1 MNSGLRVNIISEGS
15 KHATVAISGYLTG
28 DSAIT
33 VLTAKSLNPQPKS
46 LQIEAIT
53 HAIQEKMGI
62 FLEWGRKGEQEAEV
76 ILPME
81 SKGKLD
87 FSAFRG
93 LPSPA
98 DWDGALILRSFNF
111 QLEPKAERKYFLLLL
126 QLEKK

>member
-33 VLTAKSLNPQPKS
+33 VLTEKSLNPQPKS

-62 FLEWGRKGEQEAEV
+62 FLEWGKKSEEAEV

-98 DWDGALILRSFNF
+98 DWDGTLILRSFNF
-111 QLEPKAERKYFLLLL
+111 QLEPKAERKHFLILL